1 MEPPFF
7 ISHNTPAIKPVHT
20 LLESSNYNRSPQP
33 HLSLPLP
40 LPVKEQP
47 KFSLPSISTLFG
59 DADSARHAAK
69 HRRLSPS
76 GPNQDIQ
83 CQPYELP
90 PPPSLRLRSGNNH
103 SKSHHSPSGP
113 NTKPDTH
120 PHRFSISST
129 RSIHLPHSTA
139 APYAPPTPS
148 VSSHSSPV
156 DVLQPTKYHTRPPAT
171 ASFQPALTVTALQKP
186 QPHIQAQTQQQQ
198 PRRQSSSALISP
210 VTLAWQHHYYFPP
223 SNSDVCHKN
232 RDRYICRTCRKAS
245 SCPFWPRSHFHSRT
259 CEKSLSFRCT
269 HAGCGK
275 TSSVRNNL
283 NRHKRD
289 YCSSRPTVGTVL
301 VV

>member
-1 MEPPFF
+1 MP
-7 ISHNTPAIKPVHT
+7 IVLGTQPVSNSLSYQYINLINLVLSNIT
-20 LLESSNYNRSPQP
+20 NLYLE
-33 HLSLPLP
+33 
-40 LPVKEQP
+40 
-47 KFSLPSISTLFG
+47 
-59 DADSARHAAK
+59 

-76 GPNQDIQ
+76 GPNRDIQ

-90 PPPSLRLRSGNNH
+90 PPPPLRLRSGNNH
-103 SKSHHSPSGP
+103 SKSHHSPSEP
-113 NTKPDTH
+113 KTKPDTH

-171 ASFQPALTVTALQKP
+171 ASFQPATAVTTLQMP
-186 QPHIQAQTQQQQ
+186 QPHIQVQTQQQ
-198 PRRQSSSALISP
+198 PRCQSSSALISP

-275 TSSVRNNL
+275 TFSVRNNM